1 MKSERGV
8 KQTPMP
14 LPRQDPKSETTRP
27 LTGADASFDEAQIGD
42 AGNGGSAQDVEGLAA
57 ARETDDHGIVLE
69 GDPGIP
75 NDISVD
81 QIERHAAAGEED
93 EEREVTARPSQPVR
107 IEEPEV

>member
-14 LPRQDPKSETTRP
+14 LPKQDPKSETTRP
-27 LTGADASFDEAQIGD
+27 LTGADASFDEATMGD

-57 ARETDDHGIVLE
+57 ARERNDPGYVFE
-69 GDPGIP
+69 GDPAMP

-81 QIERHAAAGEED
+81 QIERHAAAAD
-93 EEREVTARPSQPVR
+93 DDDEREVTARPSESVR
-107 IEEPEV
+107 IDEPEV